1 MLAQDDSA
9 TAEVV
14 AAPSNI
20 VVLGKI
26 VGAHGVRG
34 VVRVYPYAD
43 DPSSWAILSHWWLGQ
58 DGDLPAHWQRTAVQR
73 CSVRNEQMLAQLAC
87 FADRSAAEAAL
98 GWLVGVPREE
108 MPKTESEEYYWGDLV
123 GLEVVNVAQQ
133 SLGHVLGLL
142 ETPANAVLRV
152 GDGQQAERL
161 LPFVGSVVLKV
172 DSLAQRIEVD
182 WQLDW

>member
-1 MLAQDDSA
+1 MPDDPA
-9 TAEVV
+9 AAESV

-34 VVRVYPYAD
+34 TVRISPYAD
-43 DPSSWAILSHWWLGQ
+43 DPSSWTVLSHWWLGHE
-58 DGDLPAHWQRTAVQR
+58 DDPPAHWQRTAVRR
-73 CSVRNEQMLAQLAC
+73 CSVRNAQLLVQLAC
-87 FADRSAAEAAL
+87 FADRSAAEAAH

-123 GLEVVNVAQQ
+123 GLQVVNVAQQ
-133 SLGHVLGLL
+133 SFGHVLGLL

-152 GDGQQAERL
+152 GDGQQPERL

-172 DSLAQRIEVD
+172 DLPAQRIEVD